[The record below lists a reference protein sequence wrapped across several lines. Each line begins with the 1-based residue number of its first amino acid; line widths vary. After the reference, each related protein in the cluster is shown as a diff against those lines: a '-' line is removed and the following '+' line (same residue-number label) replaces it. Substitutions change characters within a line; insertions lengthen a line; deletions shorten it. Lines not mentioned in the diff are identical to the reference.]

1 MKNNLFKYGIL
12 CAVFVTMLAS
22 CDPKPKV
29 QEKPAR
35 PVIIA
40 YVGGFR
46 GLVDVNAISADKIT
60 HINYAFADVKDGKAF
75 LTDEVTDTT
84 NFRKLNELRQK
95 NPDLKILISIGG
107 WTRSR
112 NFSDAVLTT
121 ERQKIFAK
129 SAVEIMKNYNLDGV
143 DIDWEYPAM
152 PGDEGNVYRREDKQN
167 YTLMF
172 EAIRA
177 ELDALEKE
185 TDKKYL
191 LTAAVGGSQ
200 NFIDNT
206 EMGKAGQYLD
216 YVNIM
221 TYDYQS
227 AEQAIHHTNL
237 YSSDKYEGKG
247 AADVAVKAYVAAGV
261 PVEKLVMGIAFYG
274 RAYSLKKDSSKGP
287 GDPVAEQI
295 RGAGYTYIK
304 DSLVNRNENYR
315 YWDESARAP
324 YLFNFYKGVF
334 VTYDDEESVKEK
346 CRYVLENKMGGVMF
360 WEYSSDPKEY
370 LLNEIN
376 KNLK

>member
-1 MKNNLFKYGIL
+1 MKNNIFKCAIL
-12 CAVFVTMLAS
+12 CVAILGMVS
-22 CDPKPKV
+22 CKQTKKTGEAPK
-29 QEKPAR
+29 

-46 GLVDVNAISADKIT
+46 GLIDVDKISPDKIT
-60 HINYAFADVKDGKAF
+60 HINYAFVDVKDGKAF
-75 LTDEVTDTT
+75 LTNEVTDTT
-84 NFRKLNELRQK
+84 NFRKLNELKQK

-107 WTRSR
+107 WAWSR

-121 ERQKIFAK
+121 EGQKIFAK

-143 DIDWEYPAM
+143 DIDWEYPAI
-152 PGDEGNVYRREDKQN
+152 PGDEGNVYRPEDKQN

-177 ELDALEKE
+177 ELNILEKE
-185 TDKKYL
+185 TGKKYL
-191 LTAAVGGSQ
+191 LTTAVGGFQ
-200 NFIDNT
+200 KFIDNT
-206 EMGKAGQYLD
+206 EMGKAQQYLD

-221 TYDYQS
+221 TYDYHPDK
-227 AEQAIHHTNL
+227 QAVHHTNL
-237 YSSDKYEGKG
+237 YASDKYELKQS
-247 AADVAVKAYVAAGV
+247 ADIAIKAYITAGV

-274 RAYSLKKDSSKGP
+274 RTYTLEKGSSKGI
-287 GDPVAEQI
+287 GDPVTEQI

-304 DSLVNRNENYR
+304 DSLVNQNENYR

-324 YLFNFYKGVF
+324 YLFNFYKGIF

-346 CRYVLENKMGGVMF
+346 CQYVLENKMAGVMF

-376 KNLK
+376 KNLR

>member
-1 MKNNLFKYGIL
+1 MKNNIFKCAIL
-12 CAVFVTMLAS
+12 CVAILGMVS
-22 CDPKPKV
+22 CKQTKKTGEAPK
-29 QEKPAR
+29 

-46 GLVDVNAISADKIT
+46 GLIDVDKISPDKIT
-60 HINYAFADVKDGKAF
+60 HINYAFVDVKDGKAF
-75 LTDEVTDTT
+75 LTNEVTDTT
-84 NFRKLNELRQK
+84 NFRKLNELKQK

-107 WTRSR
+107 WAWSR

-121 ERQKIFAK
+121 EGQKTFAK

-143 DIDWEYPAM
+143 DIDWEYPAI
-152 PGDEGNVYRREDKQN
+152 PGDEGNVYRPEDKQN

-177 ELDALEKE
+177 ELNILEKE
-185 TDKKYL
+185 TGKKYL
-191 LTAAVGGSQ
+191 LTTAVGGFQ
-200 NFIDNT
+200 KFIDNT
-206 EMGKAGQYLD
+206 EMGKAQQYLD

-221 TYDYQS
+221 TYDYHPDK
-227 AEQAIHHTNL
+227 QAVHHTNL
-237 YSSDKYEGKG
+237 YASDKYELKQS
-247 AADVAVKAYVAAGV
+247 ADIAIKAYITAGV

-274 RAYSLKKDSSKGP
+274 RTYTLEKGSSKGI
-287 GDPVAEQI
+287 GDPVTEQI

-304 DSLVNRNENYR
+304 DSLVNQNENYR

-324 YLFNFYKGVF
+324 YLFNFYKGIF

-346 CRYVLENKMGGVMF
+346 CQYVLENKMAGVMF